1 MQLHVNVKLEA
12 QLNKND
18 FDESQL
24 VEIKVPLDLPYQTEW
39 KEFERFDGEM
49 EINGILYK
57 YVKRKVVDGH
67 LVLLCLPNEKKIQ
80 LQTARDNFFKLVN
93 DLQNNTPGNSI
104 VIKNPITEFWQE
116 ENNWSLAGLILL
128 KQQYPVVNSRI
139 FSTVYHNT
147 PEQPPEA

>member
-1 MQLHVNVKLEA
+1 MKKKIET
-12 QLNKND
+12 KKD
-18 FDESQL
+18 G
-24 VEIKVPLDLPYQTEW
+24 

-128 KQQYPVVNSRI
+128 KQQYPVVSSRI